1 MKTKYTKY
9 TIKAFDKVTTLVLI
23 VSFLFITS
31 CSAVK
36 DVIRTGLD
44 IYDMDKSYTIM
55 INWLASDVVVD
66 SPFETTQDNSGFN
79 WHQYMFNDSNWQYV
93 KLPDKNWNCNRCDR
107 YYRGYFEITS
117 IGDFSHD
124 YLINV
129 QSDDGI
135 WIYINGKFFGHFG
148 GDVHKEGCVNVTYCS
163 ELRKIN
169 PLKIDDYLIKG
180 KNVIAVRVSESIG
193 SEYFNLTLNE
203 ISLTQTK

>member
-1 MKTKYTKY
+1 MKVIFTKYIYRVFKKITVV
-9 TIKAFDKVTTLVLI
+9 IFFI
-23 VSFLFITS
+23 LFMLITS

-44 IYDMDKSYTIM
+44 IYDMDKSYTIL
-55 INWLASDVVVD
+55 INWVMSDVIKD
-66 SPFETTQDNSGFN
+66 FPFEPNKDNTGFD
-79 WHQYMFNDSNWQYV
+79 WHQYVFNDSNWQYA
-93 KLPDKNWNCNRCDR
+93 KLPDKDWNCNKCDR
-107 YYRGYFEITS
+107 YYRGYFEIST

-124 YLINV
+124 YIINV

-148 GDVHKEGCVNVTYCS
+148 GGVHSEGCINVSYCS
-163 ELRKIN
+163 KLKTIN

-193 SEYFNLTLNE
+193 NEYFNLTLNE
-203 ISLTQTK
+203 VSKTQSK